1 MQTEFKSMKTQTT
14 TRHNGSRTCAMT
26 EPGPG
31 KKPVLALLMR
41 LLWAAVLA
49 LPAVGAQAQGIDT
62 TDPNLPPRG
71 GYYRATTVPEYTKL
85 GSPFVTYLQN
95 LRLLMPSSSTGVVY
109 TVVDGTNEV
118 EQFSSEMTGNYFTAG
133 VPFPEPFW
141 LQGPVTFEVFGK
153 VGNTTGTFETQIL
166 GLDLKPFQGGAFLYL
181 ALESSFGPIGRTTIT
196 DIGGGLFHIDSDFY
210 MSTQFSTD
218 GWKTRWLQGS
228 SWTHFILVGD
238 LYPAASGF
246 EAWQL
251 HYFGCTNCPQAATTA
266 DPDGDGMINAQEF
279 LAGFCPTNSAAYLH
293 IISLTKMGNDM
304 KVTYLGANG
313 DNSYTNGPASG
324 TNVLE
329 FTSGTADGGLANN
342 FVSTGQTNI
351 LSGGTGLGIIT
362 NMVDFGGATNSR
374 SRYYRIRVL
383 VP

>member
-1 MQTEFKSMKTQTT
+1 
-14 TRHNGSRTCAMT
+14 
-26 EPGPG
+26 
-31 KKPVLALLMR
+31 VL
-41 LLWAAVLA
+41 
-49 LPAVGAQAQGIDT
+49 PTFGAQAQGIDT
-62 TDPNLPPRG
+62 ADPSLPPSAGYYMNLGTGDFGDYYGIGETAFLYRMRLLPPRS
-71 GYYRATTVPEYTKL
+71 TV
-85 GSPFVTYLQN
+85 V
-95 LRLLMPSSSTGVVY
+95 R

-118 EQFSSEMTGNYFTAG
+118 EQFTATMLGSAHINCCNTEWAGTGSMST
-133 VPFPEPFW
+133 
-141 LQGPVTFEVFGK
+141 EVFGK
-153 VGNTTGTFETQIL
+153 VGNTTGTFNTQIL
-166 GLDLKPFQGGAFLYL
+166 QFYLIGGLLQIRLD
-181 ALESSFGPIGRTTIT
+181 GPSTGQTTIT
-196 DIGGGLFHIDSDFY
+196 DIGGGLFHIDSSFDVF
-210 MSTQFSTD
+210 TEFSFD
-218 GWKTRWLQGS
+218 GGVHWYPQGS
-228 SWTHFILVGD
+228 PFPTHITLVGD

-293 IISLTKMGNDM
+293 IISLTKVGNDM

-313 DNSYTNGPASG
+313 DNSYTNGPASC